1 MNADV
6 KWFCMSAL
14 LRDWIWIL
22 TYLTEGVL
30 VIASCNYM
38 ETEPQKTG
46 RLTGFHQQNDTKHQ
60 CSQLESLKNISF
72 SNYDSNSQVLAVK
85 TTFTKELWQWRLVG
99 NSDGH
104 SASE

>member
-30 VIASCNYM
+30 VIASCNY
-38 ETEPQKTG
+38 TRDRNLTTG
-46 RLTGFHQQNDTKHQ
+46 LLTGFHQQNDTRYQ
-60 CSQLESLKNISF
+60 CLCIWSQNFKNSF
-72 SNYDSNSQVLAVK
+72 FQTVL
-85 TTFTKELWQWRLVG
+85 LV
-99 NSDGH
+99 H
-104 SASE
+104 K

>member
-46 RLTGFHQQNDTKHQ
+46 WLTGFHQQNDTKHQ
-60 CSQLESLKNISF
+60 CSYLQLVSLKNSF
-72 SNYDSNSQVLAVK
+72 SNYDPDSQVLAVK
-85 TTFTKELWQWRLVG
+85 TTFTKEL
-99 NSDGH
+99 
-104 SASE
+104 